1 MIYGREKYFKN
12 WKIELNYHKNK
23 IYYEKKE
30 MRTIETNIEY
40 ILFVS
45 FQSYSFQL
53 LEHSFFLLSLFLL
66 FLPIFLYFFFFWS
79 SYKNMC
85 IEQVCICDILFQK
98 KNDVLSNE
106 SNSSSNG

>member
-23 IYYEKKE
+23 IYYKKKE

-66 FLPIFLYFFFFWS
+66 FLPIFLYFFF
-79 SYKNMC
+79 
-85 IEQVCICDILFQK
+85 LL
-98 KNDVLSNE
+98 VLVQEYVYRTGLYMRYIVSE
-106 SNSSSNG
+106 EK